1 MDGAKKSLQYINGG
15 RRCFGCG
22 GCSVA
27 CPKSAIRMERD
38 AEGFAYPAID
48 FALCVKC
55 GACRRV
61 CPVNAPDQVAEAEP
75 EFFSIRHGDPAV
87 RRASTSGGAFTVLSD
102 AVLARGGAVAGAVLT
117 QDFQVRH
124 AVAFDAAGR
133 NAMRGSKYLQS
144 DASPVFGEVKKLLA
158 SGREV
163 LFTGTPCQVAALRAF
178 LGGDPE
184 RLTTVDFICHG
195 VPSPLVFDGY
205 LRHLETRRG
214 AKAVAVR
221 FRDQSRGCV
230 PMRIGVDFSDGQT
243 YLGECGTDLFF
254 KIFLSGIS
262 NRPCCTECPFT
273 RVRRSSDLTI
283 ADNWRFAAF
292 VPEWD
297 DNTGVSTLLVNTTRG
312 AKLLLAAEEAAELE
326 PCTLEQIDQ
335 HYLHAPGGEHPDRKL
350 FFRSLARRGFEKT
363 AADFT
368 GPRPLSR
375 RLRSRIVKVWK
386 ALTGG
391 GKKGG
396 SDK

>member
-1 MDGAKKSLQYINGG
+1 MDGSERTLRHINGAH
-15 RRCFGCG
+15 RCFGCG
-22 GCSVA
+22 GCAAA

-38 AEGFAYPAID
+38 AEGFDYPRID
-48 FALCVKC
+48 FSVCVKC
-55 GACRRV
+55 GACSRV
-61 CPVNAPDQVAEAEP
+61 CPANASDELPETEP
-75 EFFSIRHGDPAV
+75 KFLSIRHRDAAV
-87 RRASTSGGAFTVLSD
+87 RRASTSGGAFTLLSD
-102 AVLARGGAVAGAVLT
+102 AMLARGGAVAGAVLT
-117 QDFQVRH
+117 PGFQVRH
-124 AVAFDAAGR
+124 AVAFDASGR
-133 NAMRGSKYLQS
+133 DAMRGSKYLQS
-144 DASPVFGEVKKLLA
+144 DASPVFGEIKKLLA

-163 LFTGTPCQVAALRAF
+163 LFTGTPCQAAALRAF
-178 LGGDPE
+178 LGGGDRE

-205 LRHLETRRG
+205 LRYLEGRHG

-230 PMRIGVDFSDGQT
+230 PMRIGIDFADGQS
-243 YLGECGTDLFF
+243 YLGECGADLFF

-262 NRPCCTECPFT
+262 NRPCCTECPYT

-297 DNTGVSTLLVNTTRG
+297 DNTGVSTLLVNTPRG
-312 AKLLLAAEEAAELE
+312 ARLLLEAGEAAELRE
-326 PCTLEQIDQ
+326 CTLEDIDQ

-350 FFRSLARRGFEKT
+350 FFRALARNGFES
-363 AADFT
+363 AAAEFT

-375 RLRSRIVKVWK
+375 RLRSRMVKIWRT
-386 ALTGG
+386 LTG

-396 SDK
+396 HGA